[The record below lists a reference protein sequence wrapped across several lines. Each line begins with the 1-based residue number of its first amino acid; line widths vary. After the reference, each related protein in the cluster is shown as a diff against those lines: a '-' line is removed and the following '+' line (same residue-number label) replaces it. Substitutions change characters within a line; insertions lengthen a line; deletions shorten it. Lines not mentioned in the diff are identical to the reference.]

1 MISTLIFILGLVIAG
16 FTAFTTRDRMY
27 VTGTDRWGDSKK
39 MFNTMWIL
47 KPIGIFVLGI
57 EVSIK

>member
-1 MISTLIFILGLVIAG
+1 
-16 FTAFTTRDRMY
+16 
-27 VTGTDRWGDSKK
+27 

-57 EVSIK
+57 EVSIKWICEYTGSIDYYNCQSGEKVKVNKDTKQKRYIEKDLK